1 MEISLNVKNRDIV
14 AGSSDVGVEH
24 FISDGVV
31 VQTFTNYTRLSGFE
45 ETWSDGHPFR
55 LLGKTDLDIGG
66 EFQSVKMWIEDSPT
80 YLSIRTGSNPG
91 LERSYDGY
99 IRANWYGVIHMTS
112 YYLDAAPFSPQ
123 QMDAFGT
130 TGIAR
135 ALPTNPLS
143 GMGQFIGELRDLPKV
158 PFKDWK
164 KKARKF
170 KSLARNGSNEYLN
183 VQFGWVPFVNDLRS
197 FAKVAK
203 NHTKLASQFAR
214 NSGRDIRRK
223 TTVFK
228 DSVSTAD
235 GATQWY
241 GSPPL
246 YIFWVNTAGQLAYS
260 TERSVEVTF
269 SGAFTYYLP
278 QGDDLLSKL
287 SRFESQANHL
297 YGTRLNPDLLWKLA
311 PWSWAADWVTNA
323 GDIVRNWSAFA
334 MDGLVMRYGYV
345 MAKQTITKTYSG
357 SGLKTTTGWNLAATQ
372 RLITDVKQRKRATP
386 YGFGLDPG
394 TFSAK
399 QWSIIAALG
408 ISKAPRP

>member
-1 MEISLNVKNRDIV
+1 LNVKNRDLV
-14 AGSSDVGVEH
+14 AGSSDVGTEL
-24 FISDGVV
+24 FISDGNII
-31 VQTFTNYTRLSGFE
+31 QTFHNYTRLSGYE

-55 LLGKTDLDIGG
+55 LLGKVDFDIGG
-66 EFQSVKMWIEDSPT
+66 DFQTLKVKIEDSPT
-80 YLSIRTGSNPG
+80 YLKIRTGSNPG
-91 LERSYDGY
+91 LERSYEGY
-99 IRANWYGVIHMTS
+99 IRANWYGEKHFNGF
-112 YYLDAAPFSPQ
+112 YQEAQPYSPGQ
-123 QMDAFGT
+123 LDAFGT

-164 KKARKF
+164 RKARKF
-170 KSLARNGSNEYLN
+170 KSLARGGSDEYLN
-183 VQFGWVPFVNDLRS
+183 AQFGWVPFVNDLRS

-223 TTVFK
+223 STVFK
-228 DSVSTAD
+228 DSTNSVT
-235 GATQWY
+235 GYQQWN

-246 YIFWVNTAGQLAYS
+246 YSFWIDTPGVLSIS
-260 TERSVEVTF
+260 TERVTEITF

-297 YGTRLNPDLLWKLA
+297 YGVRLNPDLLWKLA

-334 MDGLVMRYGYV
+334 ADGLVMRYGYV
-345 MAKQTITKTYSG
+345 MAKQTITNTYSG
-357 SGLKTTTGWNLAATQ
+357 SGLKTVTNWNLAATQ
-372 RLITDVKQRKRATP
+372 RLITDIKQRRRATP

-394 TFSAK
+394 SFSAK

-408 ISKAPRP
+408 ISRGTRP